1 MTLANIYPSH
11 SLARRSQAAYSSNA
25 LEKRGISTFE
35 EENEWLS
42 EYIELL
48 KKLSI
53 RPQTSDEAYNV
64 LESLKDRTEGRPFS
78 EAAWNEI
85 DNTLLETTE
94 KGGYELSG
102 FFKSARDAAFYN
114 LDTGIKLIRLNNN
127 KNWIEFAKNEI
138 KRGIKVSSLDSLKV
152 ELVIKYIQLQEAPKN
167 RKEARAMLESRP

>member
-42 EYIELL
+42 ENIELL

-53 RPQTSDEAYNV
+53 RPKTSDEVYNV
-64 LESLKDRTEGRPFS
+64 LESLKDR
-78 EAAWNEI
+78 
-85 DNTLLETTE
+85 TLLETTE

-102 FFKSARDAAFYN
+102 FFKAARDAAFYN
-114 LDTGIKLIRLNNN
+114 LDTGIKLIRIL
-127 KNWIEFAKNEI
+127 
-138 KRGIKVSSLDSLKV
+138 LDGSEWLG
-152 ELVIKYIQLQEAPKN
+152 
-167 RKEARAMLESRP
+167 